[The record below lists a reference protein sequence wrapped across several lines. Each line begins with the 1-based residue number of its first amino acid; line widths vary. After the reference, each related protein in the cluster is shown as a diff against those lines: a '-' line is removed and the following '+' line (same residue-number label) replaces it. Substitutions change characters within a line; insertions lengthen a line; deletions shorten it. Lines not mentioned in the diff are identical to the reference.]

1 MLCSM
6 PNSTTLQA
14 RPNSS
19 IGTVARYSD
28 TPHACITV
36 SSLVRVS
43 RPTVTSVPTSAAMAV
58 M

>member
-1 MLCSM
+1 M

-14 RPNSS
+14 TPNSS
-19 IGTVARYSD
+19 IGTVARYSE

-43 RPTVTSVPTSAAMAV
+43 RPTVTSVPTSAAIAV